1 MIVTPTHG
9 IVFVRVV
16 DLDGKNLMEEFKKEK
31 KKLDK
36 DCIFLWRLLQ
46 DIFKSH
52 TINFTGIIA
61 APNVTSEE
69 AKNILCKNCSDLVMA
84 RKYLEGTSDFNSWI
98 HHHLKS
104 KSQMKSDI
112 FVDTVTRLNGLYVLF
127 ETPQQNLDSKESLS
141 DKADTVDNRVVKHVA
156 KVLLT
161 TQQYEILT
169 STLRH
174 RYLRINF
181 ECYIGCKV
189 QIN

>member
-9 IVFVRVV
+9 IIFVRAV
-16 DLDGKNLMEEFKKEK
+16 DLDGKNSKQLMEELKKEK
-31 KKLDK
+31 QKLDK

-46 DIFKSH
+46 DIFKNH

-61 APNVTSEE
+61 APNVVSDES
-69 AKNILCKNCSDLVMA
+69 KNLLCKNCSDMVMF
-84 RKYLEGTSDFNSWI
+84 RRHLEGSSEFNSWI
-98 HHHLKS
+98 HHHLKT

-141 DKADTVDNRVVKHVA
+141 DKAEAVDTRVVKHVA

-161 TQQYEILT
+161 PQQYEILT

-174 RYLRINF
+174 RYVKINF
-181 ECYIGCKV
+181 C
-189 QIN
+189 N